1 MKYETLDLILYGL
14 EHFMEPEEIAQQL
27 NLNIAVIDEVKN
39 RWLSVEHKR
48 RVLLAPKL
56 EYRTVGTDF
65 RLPRSA
71 Y

>member
-1 MKYETLDLILYGL
+1 
-14 EHFMEPEEIAQQL
+14 MEPEEIAQQL
-27 NLNIAVIDEVKN
+27 NLDIAVVDKVKN

-56 EYRTVGTDF
+56 EYRTIGTDF

>member
-1 MKYETLDLILYGL
+1 MSVEDIAEQLQL
-14 EHFMEPEEIAQQL
+14 ERKLVEK
-27 NLNIAVIDEVKN
+27 VKN
-39 RWLSVEHKR
+39 RWLSAEHKR

-65 RLPRSA
+65 RLPRNA